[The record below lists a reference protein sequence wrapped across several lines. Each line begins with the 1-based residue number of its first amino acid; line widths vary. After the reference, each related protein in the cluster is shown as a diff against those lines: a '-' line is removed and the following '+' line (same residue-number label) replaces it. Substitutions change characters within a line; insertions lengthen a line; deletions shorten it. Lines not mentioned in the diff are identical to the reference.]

1 MLDIVEIP
9 TKALFLE
16 RTRCL
21 KRTPMPA
28 TASTTKKTT
37 WYFLLVDDD
46 IDRAVAAAVL
56 STTHGLFL
64 GPSMTSNGAIA
75 LGQYVALHQIA
86 SFPSLHGDPSC
97 MVAFAS
103 GYSRSLGH
111 VTSLNTPQWLDRLYF
126 NIELKIDGDSL
137 WSLDTG
143 KNHNRST
150 TLCRA
155 ESEGATMHR

>member
-16 RTRCL
+16 RTCCL

-28 TASTTKKTT
+28 TASTTIKTT

-56 STTHGLFL
+56 STAH
-64 GPSMTSNGAIA
+64 
-75 LGQYVALHQIA
+75 GQYVALHQIA
-86 SFPSLHGDPSC
+86 SFPSLHGDPHC
-97 MVAFAS
+97 VVAFAS
-103 GYSRSLGH
+103 GYARSLGH
-111 VTSLNTPQWLDRLYF
+111 VPSLNTPQWLDGMYF
-126 NIELKIDGDSL
+126 NSELEIDGNSL
-137 WSLDTG
+137 WSPDTG

-155 ESEGATMHR
+155 ESEGVTMHR